1 MTIAVALGALE
12 RARELVG
19 QLDWDRKAEELDRV
33 QAGLKHELETARNAL
48 SYSAPEGLVDLDAV
62 ANGYGLVRNDHPET
76 AQEAA
81 KEIKL
86 RSGTQRAAVLLHLLE
101 DHKAGM
107 IGSSDELIAAVTG
120 LGPSSERP
128 RRVELVR
135 MGLVEPSG
143 KTIRTSTGYEA
154 MMWRCTEQ
162 GVKAARKLEIQDPI
176 PFEEDEE
183 AARIAELFAE
193 PSEVKPEDA
202 QVPEVT
208 GSPEDLAQVRHLV
221 FGDPHADGATPL
233 RRG

>member
-81 KEIKL
+81 KAIKL
-86 RSGTQRAAVLLHLLE
+86 RSGTQRAAVLLELFQANVSGRSGMCDEELQFALE
-101 DHKAGM
+101 MGA
-107 IGSSDELIAAVTG
+107 
-120 LGPSSERP
+120 SSERP

-135 MGLVEPSG
+135 MGYVEDSTVRTRTTSG
-143 KTIRTSTGYEA
+143 QEA
-154 MMWRCTEQ
+154 VVWGITDD
-162 GVKAARKLEIQDPI
+162 GIIAARKLEIQDPI
-176 PFEEDEE
+176 PFE
-183 AARIAELFAE
+183 AAIQESQAWQDAEELFVK
-193 PSEVKPEDA
+193 PSDVKPEDA

-208 GSPEDLAQVRHLV
+208 GLEDLAQLQHVRW
-221 FGDPHADGATPL
+221 
-233 RRG
+233 